1 MTNNSQPLILCAA
14 HLICLTLYKNL
25 AFTHILVMVMVMVRM
40 VTFMTVHVV
49 VGLYNIVQ
57 SYLNITMEPAPIPI
71 QYT

>member
-25 AFTHILVMVMVMVRM
+25 AFTHILIMVRVRM